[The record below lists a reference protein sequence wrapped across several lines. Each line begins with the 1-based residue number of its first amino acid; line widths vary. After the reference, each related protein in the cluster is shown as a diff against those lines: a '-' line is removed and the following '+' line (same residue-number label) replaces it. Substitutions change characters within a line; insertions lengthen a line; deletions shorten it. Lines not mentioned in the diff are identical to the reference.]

1 MVRTSS
7 LLTLLATAA
16 TAVVG
21 QDTDS
26 DPNKAQPAIPG
37 AFIIEFQDGHVRTAA
52 IGIDN
57 DLCREILTATAEQQG
72 RS

>member
-21 QDTDS
+21 QDTDA
-26 DPNKAQPAIPG
+26 DPSKAQPAIPG
-37 AFIIEFQDGHVRTAA
+37 AFIIEFQDGHVSTARM
-52 IGIDN
+52 GIE
-57 DLCREILTATAEQQG
+57 RESCA
-72 RS
+72 

>member
-21 QDTDS
+21 QNVNTDA
-26 DPNKAQPAIPG
+26 DKVQPAIPG
-37 AFIIEFQDGHVRTAA
+37 AFIIEFEEGHVRCRLA
-52 IGIDN
+52 IG
-57 DLCREILTATAEQQG
+57 T
-72 RS
+72 